1 MTGLR
6 VPYALAVYDDREIDA
21 VVNVLKS
28 HKSMMGE
35 QTKKFE
41 ERVAEYFGKKHGI
54 MVNSGS
60 SANLLAFESLKFS
73 PEAEIITPS
82 VTFSTTLAPILQK
95 GLTPIFTDVEIGK
108 YTIDID
114 QIEKAITK

>member
-28 HKSMMGE
+28 HKSMMGA

-41 ERVAEYFGKKHGI
+41 ERVAE
-54 MVNSGS
+54 
-60 SANLLAFESLKFS
+60 
-73 PEAEIITPS
+73 
-82 VTFSTTLAPILQK
+82 
-95 GLTPIFTDVEIGK
+95 
-108 YTIDID
+108 
-114 QIEKAITK
+114 